1 MEIHSYKRVKKNDNT
16 SVGHQTSLTQIRL
29 SKRVAISRQHGS
41 SNEIQLLQPKGKQ
54 INVKHDSQSHP
65 VAQTIRSTSRLGL
78 TTRLK
83 ETRCKVDRTTRQ
95 NGQGYDRREW
105 TSAKWES
112 EQSEG
117 GSEVREWVR
126 FLSFLYPWYQIV
138 TVHRM
143 NGSRYLDP
151 IERLRVG
158 YKPA

>member
-1 MEIHSYKRVKKNDNT
+1 MTSAQSDLVEQESQEHSTTRIKYRNGNTFLQKGQKNDNT

-83 ETRCKVDRTTRQ
+83 ETRCTVDRTTRQ

-105 TSAKWES
+105 TSAK
-112 EQSEG
+112 
-117 GSEVREWVR
+117 
-126 FLSFLYPWYQIV
+126 
-138 TVHRM
+138 
-143 NGSRYLDP
+143 
-151 IERLRVG
+151 
-158 YKPA
+158 